1 LSGGDKEMTL
11 KIELPTD
18 LERELSAEADRLG
31 LPLPEYAL
39 RLLVTG
45 RSSSGTPVNG
55 AELVDYWRTESL
67 IGSRPEIEDSQEHA
81 RKLRT
86 RAERRH

>member
-1 LSGGDKEMTL
+1 MTL

-39 RLLVTG
+39 RLLSPPG
-45 RSSSGTPVNG
+45 SSGKPANG

-81 RKLRT
+81 GS
-86 RAERRH
+86 

>member
-1 LSGGDKEMTL
+1 MSGGDTEMTL

-18 LERELSAEADRLG
+18 LERELS
-31 LPLPEYAL
+31 
-39 RLLVTG
+39 
-45 RSSSGTPVNG
+45 VNG

-67 IGSRPEIEDSQEHA
+67 IGVRPEIVDSQEHA